1 MDEEIMIPPF
11 DEWFS
16 EIVSLAKENNL
27 RPVYKGAWVDFF
39 DKGMTPSEAISN
51 NAERLQPL
59 S

>member
-1 MDEEIMIPPF
+1 MDEEKMLPPF
-11 DEWFS
+11 DKWFS
-16 EIVSLAKENNL
+16 EIVSLTKESNL

-39 DKGMTPSEAISN
+39 DNGMTPSEAISN